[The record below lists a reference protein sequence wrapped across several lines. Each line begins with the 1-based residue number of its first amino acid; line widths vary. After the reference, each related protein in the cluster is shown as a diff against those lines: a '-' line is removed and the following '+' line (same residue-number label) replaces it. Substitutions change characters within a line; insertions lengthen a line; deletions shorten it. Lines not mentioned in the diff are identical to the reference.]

1 MLLPV
6 ALFALSTLAILL
18 SPMPGLRAMP
28 EGELSLQAAE

>member
-6 ALFALSTLAILL
+6 ALFALSTLAILA
-18 SPMPGLRAMP
+18 SPMPGLKAMP